1 MSANPVFI
9 TPGRYREYQ
18 MLRSGNGAVLL
29 VYTFFHFQNLDSF
42 LAGQLR
48 ERYMGVIL
56 INLIK
61 VYYSA
66 E

>member
-1 MSANPVFI
+1 MVH
-9 TPGRYREYQ
+9 
-18 MLRSGNGAVLL
+18 LLL
-29 VYTFFHFQNLDSF
+29 VYTFFHFQNIDSF
-42 LAGQLR
+42 LASQLR

-56 INLIK
+56 INFII